1 MKYLPTGAQMRAAD
15 SYTIQKLGMPSMV
28 LMERAALCVLEAMER
43 ERFDLS
49 RVLVVCGPGN
59 NGGDGYAVARLLHE
73 KGCDVETLF
82 VGKEESRSEDNR
94 KQKEIAEKYGVLEA
108 SKAAEKEYSVV
119 VDAVFGTG
127 LARNLE
133 GRFYDVI
140 SMLNEK
146 KAGKVSIDIP
156 SGIQDTTGEVMGIA
170 FQADMTVAI
179 AFIKRGLV
187 FYPGH
192 MYAGKIVTGQIGI
205 PEEAL
210 PKESIISYGY
220 EPEDLKTCF
229 PKRIPNS
236 HKGTYGKVLLI
247 AGSSGMCGAAYLNA
261 KAAYAVGAGLVQI
274 YTAKENRIILQQLLP
289 EAIITTYEAF
299 EETELNRLLNWADV
313 VGIGSGLGQSE
324 TAEKLVEYTMKH
336 ALCPCVADA
345 DALNIL
351 SEHLSWI
358 PKNPEE
364 DGGAES
370 VSRQMVLTPHLKEMA
385 RLLGCSVRELTEER
399 ITMLEAFVSE
409 YPVVC
414 ALKDARTLVTGAN
427 EQLYINLSGN
437 AAMAKAGSGDVLTGI
452 IAGLL
457 AQKPDAYSAAC
468 LGVYLHGLSGDV
480 AKQEKGSY
488 SVLAGDLIDGI
499 GKVLKEL

>member
-1 MKYLPTGAQMRAAD
+1 MKYLPTGAQMREAD

-28 LMERAALCVLEAMER
+28 LMERAALCVVEAMER

-73 KGCDVETLF
+73 KGYDVETLF

-108 SKAAEKEYSVV
+108 SNAAEKEYSVV

-140 SMLNEK
+140 SMLNQK
-146 KAGKVSIDIP
+146 KARKVSIDIP
-156 SGIQDTTGEVMGIA
+156 SGIQDTTGEIMGIA

-192 MYAGKIVTGQIGI
+192 LYAGKIVTGQIGI

-210 PKESIISYGY
+210 PKESIMSYGY
-220 EPEDLKTCF
+220 EPEDLKMCF

-261 KAAYAVGAGLVQI
+261 RAAYAVGAGLVQI
-274 YTAKENRIILQQLLP
+274 YTVEENRIILQQLLP

-358 PKNPEE
+358 SKNPGEA
-364 DGGAES
+364 DGAKS

-385 RLLGCSVRELTEER
+385 RLLDCTVRELTEER
-399 ITMLEAFVSE
+399 IPMLEAFVSE
-409 YPVVC
+409 YPVIC
-414 ALKDARTLVTGAN
+414 ALKDARTLVAGEG
-427 EQLYINLSGN
+427 EQLYMNLSGN

-457 AQKPDAYSAAC
+457 AQKPEAYSAAC
-468 LGVYLHGLSGDV
+468 LGVYLHGLSGDA